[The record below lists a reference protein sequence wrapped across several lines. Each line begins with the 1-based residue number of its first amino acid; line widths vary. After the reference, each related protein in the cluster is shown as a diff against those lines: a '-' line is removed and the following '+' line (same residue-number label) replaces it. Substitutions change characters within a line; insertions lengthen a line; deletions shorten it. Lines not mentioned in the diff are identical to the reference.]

1 MCIAAA
7 AIPLVMEGV
16 ATAASMAAA
25 GVQYAAQQQQ
35 ANAQQK
41 YENTLYTQNKTN
53 VLQNLSQEYAGTQN
67 QINQQTAATKQ
78 QSTQNTLNAQGAMG
92 SAQAMQGARGVT
104 GKSAQESLLN
114 FKRIENANN
123 ATLQT
128 NLNWAKQQGY
138 QQDLSYAS
146 QAKTAIA
153 SATPAP
159 VAQPSAAALGLSLFG
174 TGLNGMD
181 KMNQMAN
188 PNYAAPPA
196 PGV

>member
-41 YENTLYTQNKTN
+41 YENQLYTQNKAN
-53 VLQNLSQEYAGTQN
+53 VLGNLNQQYAGTQN
-67 QINQQTAATKQ
+67 QINQQTAATQ
-78 QSTQNTLNAQGAMG
+78 QQATANVLSTQAARG
-92 SAQAMQGARGVT
+92 STEAMQGARGVA

-114 FKRIENANN
+114 FSRIEQANN
-123 ATLQT
+123 SVLQT
-128 NLNWAKQQGY
+128 NLNWAKQQGF
-138 QQDLSYAS
+138 QQDLSYQA

-174 TGLNGMD
+174 TGANGLD
-181 KMNQMAN
+181 KINQMAN

-196 PGV
+196 PGM